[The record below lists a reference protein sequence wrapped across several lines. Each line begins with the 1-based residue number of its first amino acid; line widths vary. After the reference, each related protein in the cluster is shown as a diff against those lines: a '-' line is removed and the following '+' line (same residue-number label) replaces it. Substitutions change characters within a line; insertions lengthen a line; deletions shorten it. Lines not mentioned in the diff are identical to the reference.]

1 MKTEPFFPYLI
12 ILDNEKFLWFFKDA
26 EFRLVDVT
34 GKLQV
39 LQNLQDAPVLLLDL
53 CDLLN
58 FLFKDRVKLLV
69 ECLLDAV
76 NGIL

>member
-12 ILDNEKFLWFFKDA
+12 IFDNEKFLWFFKDA
-26 EFRLVDVT
+26 ELRLVDVT